1 MAQTLAV
8 AMAVILTF
16 WGTWSKLFSQWSRS
30 DDYAYGMMIPPIC
43 LLLVW
48 ERRKALAALALRA
61 DLRGLLLMLFAVI
74 LFGLGELGAELF
86 TTRAAVITLFIG
98 ALWWMHG
105 RAVVRTLALPLLLLY
120 FMLPLPGF
128 VYRSITF
135 PLQIMA
141 STISVHL
148 LNDVPLEDVI
158 IWPGIDKLSFIS
170 GGVAT
175 VSEAEALGSS
185 RMKSLVDEMKSRYAD
200 RIVLLDTPPVLS
212 GADTLALVPLVD
224 CIILVVAEGRTN
236 MKDVFKSLEVLPEKK
251 LLGFVMNRQKEADTS
266 YPYYYR

>member
-1 MAQTLAV
+1 MKGSKTVAVSDNADTTSGKMAVAQTLAV

-105 RAVVRTLALPLLLLY
+105 RAVVAHPGPAAAAALFHAAPARLRVPQHHLPVADHGLDDLCPSAQRPRVSGLPGGQHHRYGVRPVSDRGGPANGLRFILPLLC
-120 FMLPLPGF
+120 M
-128 VYRSITF
+128 
-135 PLQIMA
+135 
-141 STISVHL
+141 
-148 LNDVPLEDVI
+148 
-158 IWPGIDKLSFIS
+158 
-170 GGVAT
+170 GV
-175 VSEAEALGSS
+175 G
-185 RMKSLVDEMKSRYAD
+185 D
-200 RIVLLDTPPVLS
+200 RLFQ
-212 GADTLALVPLVD
+212 AH
-224 CIILVVAEGRTN
+224 GRVETH
-236 MKDVFKSLEVLPEKK
+236 
-251 LLGFVMNRQKEADTS
+251 GC
-266 YPYYYR
+266 